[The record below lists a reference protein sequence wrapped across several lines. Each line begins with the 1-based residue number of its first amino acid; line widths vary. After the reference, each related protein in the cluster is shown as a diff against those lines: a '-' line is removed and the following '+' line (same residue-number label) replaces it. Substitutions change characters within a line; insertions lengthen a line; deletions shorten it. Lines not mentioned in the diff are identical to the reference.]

1 MRPDE
6 VAKIA
11 VSATA
16 VVGVAAALLAVRADG
31 ILLALAAAVVA
42 AAAFTAF
49 TAWADAGR
57 EDKRWRVSGG
67 VSLTLLVVLAVA
79 FATVLTRYLG
89 GPGGP
94 GGSGGPG
101 GPQEMETTDSGGFV
115 EVDLNAP
122 KSKSTHKSTRTSTK
136 MSPKQRRAYDA
147 LFAKMEE

>member
-16 VVGVAAALLAVRADG
+16 VVGVAVALLAVRADG

-49 TAWADAGR
+49 TVWADAGR

-67 VSLTLLVVLAVA
+67 VSLAVLVVLAVA

-94 GGSGGPG
+94 GGPG
-101 GPQEMETTDSGGFV
+101 EPQKKEITGFGEFV
-115 EVDLNAP
+115 EVDLNAATKRKSMDNSTPTRP
-122 KSKSTHKSTRTSTK
+122 KITE
-136 MSPKQRRAYDA
+136 KQQLALDA
-147 LFAKMEE
+147 LFEQMES